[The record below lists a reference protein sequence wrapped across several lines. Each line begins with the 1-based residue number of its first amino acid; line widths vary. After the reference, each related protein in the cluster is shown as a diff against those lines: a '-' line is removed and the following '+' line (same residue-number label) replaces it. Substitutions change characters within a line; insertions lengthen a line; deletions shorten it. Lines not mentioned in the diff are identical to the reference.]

1 VPAVTLVP
9 ADLEPFATID
19 VVKAAAMIED
29 AMAIAARVAPCI
41 ITAEFTYAA
50 AAKAILRGAVI
61 RWHEA
66 GSGAMS
72 AQSTQIGPFG
82 QQQTMDTR
90 QTRRSMFW
98 PSEIEQL
105 QDLCK
110 GPEQG
115 GAFDIDTVSAGSA
128 TIVHAD
134 SCALFFGALYCSCGA
149 VLTGLYPLYGG

>member
-1 VPAVTLVP
+1 MPAVTIVP

-19 VVKAAAMIED
+19 VVKATAMIED
-29 AMAIAARVAPCI
+29 AMAMAARVAPCI
-41 ITAEFTYAA
+41 TTVEFAYAS
-50 AAKAILRGAVI
+50 AAKAILRGALI

-66 GSGAMS
+66 GSGALAAS
-72 AQSTQIGPFG
+72 STQVGPFG

-90 QTRRSMFW
+90 QTRRGMFW

-110 GPEQG
+110 GVEEH
-115 GAFDIDTVSAGSA
+115 GAFDIDTVASGSA

-149 VLTGLYPLYGG
+149 VLTSLYPLWG

>member
-19 VVKAAAMIED
+19 AIKAAAMIED

-41 ITAEFTYAA
+41 ITEEFLYDAA
-50 AAKAILRGAVI
+50 ARAILRGAVI

-72 AQSTQIGPFG
+72 AQSITTGPFG
-82 QQQTMDTR
+82 QSQTVDTR

-115 GAFDIDTVSAGSA
+115 GAFDIDTVASGSA